1 MPDIWKLGQV
11 RDAKFGTNASNKI
24 AVNVVEFQGF
34 IFHRFWVVKEKTTGR
49 GEVKL
54 LLSLTQIWVIVRNK
68 PKARNILLVRTLIVS
83 QKQFTL
89 SWISKG
95 FLYWACSCINAI
107 RLKTLT
113 MIPLSDTTKK
123 AWQDEKGKETS
134 EVTLSITN
142 PYLIKNVDTQNK
154 GKNIYC
160 NNICCSFFEFNI
172 LIEVSNYAISV
183 F

>member
-1 MPDIWKLGQV
+1 
-11 RDAKFGTNASNKI
+11 
-24 AVNVVEFQGF
+24 
-34 IFHRFWVVKEKTTGR
+34 
-49 GEVKL
+49 
-54 LLSLTQIWVIVRNK
+54 
-68 PKARNILLVRTLIVS
+68 
-83 QKQFTL
+83 
-89 SWISKG
+89 
-95 FLYWACSCINAI
+95 
-107 RLKTLT
+107 

-142 PYLIKNVDTQNK
+142 HYLIKNADTQNK